1 MKSPYQNVLR
11 ISFLT
16 MLVLTLTGC
25 AETIV
30 EKATESAIEN
40 VIEEE
45 GGAGAGVDVDLS
57 NGNFEFSADGVNF
70 QGGENTAWPENLPSD
85 VYQIE
90 GQVLSSMVSAE
101 DNSYWVMLQ
110 VEMTADEVYDLY
122 STELESEGWTSVSS
136 GNFGETLTLSV
147 RKDDRL
153 LTIMCTTSEGQTSV
167 TITEA
172 RE

>member
-1 MKSPYQNVLR
+1 MKNSVQKLIQSAFFAV
-11 ISFLT
+11 
-16 MLVLTLTGC
+16 LVLSLSGC
-25 AETIV
+25 AEAIV

-45 GGAGAGVDVDLS
+45 GSMGDGVEVDLS

-101 DNSYWVMLQ
+101 DSSYWVMLQ
-110 VEMTADEVYDLY
+110 VEMTADEAYKLY
-122 STELESEGWTSVSS
+122 ATELESEGWTSLSS
-136 GNFGETLTLSV
+136 GNFGETMTLSV
-147 RKDDRL
+147 QKDDRL
-153 LTIMCTTSEGQTSV
+153 LTVLITSSEGQTSV
-167 TITEA
+167 TVTEA
-172 RE
+172 RQ

>member
-1 MKSPYQNVLR
+1 MKSSLQNVLR
-11 ISFLT
+11 ISFFAL
-16 MLVLTLTGC
+16 LLLTLTGC

-40 VIEEE
+40 AIEAE
-45 GGAGAGVDVDLS
+45 GGAGAGVEVDLS
-57 NGNFEFSADGVNF
+57 DGNFEFSTDGVNL
-70 QGGENTAWPENLPSD
+70 QGGENASWPDNLPND

-110 VEMTADEVYDLY
+110 VEMTAREAYDLY
-122 STELESEGWTSVSS
+122 TTELENEGWTAVSS

-147 RKDDRL
+147 QKDDRL
-153 LTIMCTTSEGQTSV
+153 LTVLATSSEGQTSV
-167 TITEA
+167 TVTEA

>member
-11 ISFLT
+11 ISFFT

-40 VIEEE
+40 AMEEE
-45 GGAGAGVDVDLS
+45 GNDVDVDLS
-57 NGNFEFSADGVNF
+57 NGNFEFSTDGVNF
-70 QGGENTAWPENLPSD
+70 QGGENTTWPSNLPSD

-110 VEMTADEVYDLY
+110 VEVTAKEAFDLY
-122 STELESEGWTSVSS
+122 TTELEKEGWAAVSS

-147 RKDDRL
+147 QKDDRL
-153 LTIMCTTSEGQTSV
+153 LTVMCTTSEGETSV
-167 TITEA
+167 TVTES
-172 RE
+172 RQ